1 VSTASVVG
9 VGLLL
14 IASIVTFESRSGSSP
29 TTTIANHG
37 YPYSV
42 GSPILALK
50 LTHLEMLTSRIG
62 VGVAPI
68 VTYSGALVRAYLVR
82 TNDAGETWTVTGDFP
97 RGFYPWTTAF
107 TTPRG
112 GYVISSGGALFTKDA
127 GRTWSKV
134 VTSYS
139 PLSIS
144 INGQVVWIPVEDYCP
159 KVAMNDP
166 CGTFLDSFRIG
177 SLVTTSVSSVP
188 TDQPLLSQVAP
199 TKGYAIGSEDFAG
212 KVYFTTNS
220 GASWRSVA
228 TPCEH
233 HQISGSSVVSS
244 SQLLTYCELG
254 PSKDSGFTVLYKTA
268 NGGATWHKTSGVQGV
283 GLDAAVGSTG
293 QYLWE
298 FDEGGALSE
307 SSDGGREWVD
317 VPRVTYGTN
326 GVIAT
331 YGAHEAWHVVS
342 GHGIYRTLNGRVWK
356 LLK

>member
-1 VSTASVVG
+1 VNSSAEPRTGINVSRRWWVSTASVVG

-37 YPYSV
+37 YSYSV

-144 INGQVVWIPVEDYCP
+144 INGQVVWIPVENYCP

-188 TDQPLLSQVAP
+188 NDQPLLSQVAQ
-199 TKGYAIGSEDFAG
+199 TKGYAIGSGTSLGRCISPRTPVRRGVPSPLPASTIKSPGVQSFRHP
-212 KVYFTTNS
+212 NS
-220 GASWRSVA
+220 S
-228 TPCEH
+228 P
-233 HQISGSSVVSS
+233 
-244 SQLLTYCELG
+244 
-254 PSKDSGFTVLYKTA
+254 TA
-268 NGGATWHKTSGVQGV
+268 NL
-283 GLDAAVGSTG
+283 GLPMTRGPQFSTRQPTAETPG
-293 QYLWE
+293 IRRLACR
-298 FDEGGALSE
+298 G
-307 SSDGGREWVD
+307 WV
-317 VPRVTYGTN
+317 
-326 GVIAT
+326 
-331 YGAHEAWHVVS
+331 
-342 GHGIYRTLNGRVWK
+342 
-356 LLK
+356 